1 MYGQGSSRRLRRLS
15 PGRERGPSLR
25 SGHGAA
31 RGRDHDP
38 LRSFPPARRGHH
50 HATRRRRDGWHPCRG
65 SRIIERRLRGPR
77 DPPRE
82 GLPRP
87 TTRTSHPGTRSRR
100 LPDEANQRQAHVTP
114 LAPCRGRRGGR
125 GPHHRCRGSGWSAEE
140 ARLNFYNW
148 DTYIGETTLD
158 DFEAATGIAV
168 KMDLFA
174 DNDELFAKLKEG
186 NPGYDVIVP
195 TNDYVERMIT
205 AGMLEPLDHSKVPN
219 MANITP
225 VFQDAAFDPGRK
237 YSLPYMWGTIGI
249 GYRKSKVSATPESWK
264 HLYESDEYSGR
275 IAMLGDGSTIVGIGL
290 KYLGYSYNETD
301 PARIKEVEELVI
313 RQKPHIK
320 AFPPRTTARTC
331 SSRARS
337 TSPWSGTGTSSRSW
351 PRTTTSATAVPK
363 EGGLLWEDTLAIP
376 TGAPHPGERPRVHQ
390 LHPRRG
396 GRRRDRRLHLL
407 RDPQRGGK
415 AGTCPRST
423 SRTPRSSR
431 RRRWS
436 RSRRRTSTWAK
447 STSGSSTRPGPAS
460 RPHDAPREAGPR
472 PPRASGA
479 GVRARNSRP
488 IRTGQAP
495 GSCSGGRCDSVNM
508 R

>member
-1 MYGQGSSRRLRRLS
+1 MKRISARRMSRR
-15 PGRERGPSLR
+15 SLLA
-25 SGHGAA
+25 GAGAA
-31 RGRDHDP
+31 AAGLTIVP
-38 LRSFPPARRGHH
+38 
-50 HATRRRRDGWHPCRG
+50 
-65 SRIIERRLRGPR
+65 RL
-77 DPPRE
+77 
-82 GLPRP
+82 
-87 TTRTSHPGTRSRR
+87 
-100 LPDEANQRQAHVTP
+100 
-114 LAPCRGRRGGR
+114 
-125 GPHHRCRGSGWSAEE
+125 GWSAEE
-140 ARLNFYNW
+140 AKLNFYNW

-205 AGMLEPLDHSKVPN
+205 ADMLEPLDHSKIPN

-320 AFPPRTTARTC
+320 AFAEDNGQDLLI
-331 SSRARS
+331 
-337 TSPWSGTGTSSRSW
+337 SGEVDLTMEWNGDILQVMDEDDDLGYS
-351 PRTTTSATAVPK
+351 VPK
-363 EGGLLWEDTLAIP
+363 EGGLALGGHPRDSEGRAS
-376 TGAPHPGERPRVHQ
+376 PGERARVHQ
-390 LHPRRG
+390 LHPGCRGRG
-396 GRRRDRRLHLL
+396 GDCRLHLL
-407 RDPQRGGK
+407 RDPERGGE
-415 AGTCPRST
+415 AAPVRGVPGESGDLPAAVRG
-423 SRTPRSSR
+423 RDLGDGQVPGRGAPAAHR
-431 RRRWS
+431 RDLDPHPGRMTRRE
-436 RSRRRTSTWAK
+436 RPAPGRRA
-447 STSGSSTRPGPAS
+447 RPGPAP
-460 RPHDAPREAGPR
+460 PHRAG
-472 PPRASGA
+472 
-479 GVRARNSRP
+479 
-488 IRTGQAP
+488 AP
-495 GSCSGGRCDSVNM
+495 GRAGLRAPDGHPR